1 MRINNFYR
9 LRFNRF
15 RFNGLRFSKF
25 KIGVAIIGIIVT
37 VNIIIFFPHFFRNT
51 YIVTIAN
58 KQVKTLDNKKIY
70 LIYTQMENGD
80 TRVFES
86 TDSIIEFKFNSEDIY
101 GGLRINRTYEVKTY
115 GLRIPLLSY
124 YQNIVKIKGIK

>member
-1 MRINNFYR
+1 MIKNNFNR
-9 LRFNRF
+9 FKFNRFKFNRF
-15 RFNGLRFSKF
+15 RFSKL
-25 KIGVAIIGIIVT
+25 KIGAVIIGVILMIS
-37 VNIIIFFPHFFRNT
+37 ISMFFPHFFRNT

-58 KQVKTLDNKKIY
+58 KQVKVQDNKEKC
-70 LIYTQMENGD
+70 LIYTQTENGD
-80 TRVFES
+80 TRVFENK
-86 TDSIIEFKFNSEDIY
+86 DSLIEFKFNSEDIY

>member
-1 MRINNFYR
+1 MRKNNFYR
-9 LRFNRF
+9 FNRLT
-15 RFNGLRFSKF
+15 FNRLRLSKF
-25 KIGVAIIGIIVT
+25 KIGALIIGIVIIVS
-37 VNIIIFFPHFFRNT
+37 IIMFFPHFFRNT

-58 KQVKTLDNKKIY
+58 KQVKVQNNKGKY

-80 TRVFES
+80 TRVFEN
-86 TDSIIEFKFNSEDIY
+86 TDSLIEFKFNSEDIY

-124 YQNIVKIKGIK
+124 YQNIVKVKGIK